1 MDKYY
6 DRLLELAKVS
16 FINNDVPVGAII
28 LSDNKIVSEGYNTR
42 KYDNNVLGHA
52 EINAIQNACKCLNN
66 WNLQGCIMLVTLKPC
81 NMCMEVIKQC
91 RIDKVYYLL
100 DKPDNKHEYNAT
112 KFELVECQKVAKKY
126 NNILS
131 KFFVNLREKK

>member
-6 DRLLELAKVS
+6 DRLLELANIS
-16 FINNDVPVGAII
+16 FVNNDVPVGAII
-28 LSDNKIVSEGYNTR
+28 IKDNKIISEGYNTR
-42 KYDNNVLGHA
+42 EKEQNLLGHA
-52 EINAIQNACKCLNN
+52 EINAIQNACKSLNN
-66 WNLQGCIMLVTLKPC
+66 WNLQGCIMLVSLKPC
-81 NMCMEVIKQC
+81 SMCMEVIKQC

-100 DKPDNKHEYNAT
+100 EKPMNKHEYSAT
-112 KFELVECQKVAKKY
+112 KFELIDCQKFAQKY